1 MLDFFQKQLAKIEKE
16 LQELY
21 IARGNAGVESQGSYE
36 NVIAQ
41 KNKERERLL
50 KDIET
55 EKNKQAAP
63 LPSQP
68 PIEAAVESNNPKE
81 TIRTLIN
88 QNKLKEAIEIMK
100 INWNDNS
107 IILLSARLRQ
117 AKDQMN
123 NGVISYDQ
131 YTLEINKIRN
141 SILDTLEDL

>member
-107 IILLSARLRQ
+107 IILLSARFRQ
-117 AKDQMN
+117 SKDQMN
-123 NGVISYDQ
+123 NGVISHDQ